1 MDVKKGEKFC
11 QHITYTITSLEKK
24 TFQVHRV
31 TQEKPK

>member
-11 QHITYTITSLEKK
+11 QEITYTITSLEK